1 MHLRNCLLF
10 TLVLSLFGPLALKA
24 QEKKGDFEFNVGIST
39 PGLYSIAD
47 TEGHRGDL
55 HGGIDFYHLDYL
67 GLSDLNKES
76 YNSTLY
82 PSVSVELAYRLADAG
97 FFKRLSLVGYA
108 GLHVADYQD
117 VNVVYGTKDNRE
129 IAVKM
134 DCLFGVRYHIIEHSC
149 FNMYTQAFLGK
160 EIRNDCAYWDIT
172 GDVVNRGSLG
182 EKDIRWH
189 FTFLGFRFNPKNSNV
204 GFLTELGYGSEYCIL
219 SIPVIPG
226 IRVGASYKF

>member
-10 TLVLSLFGPLALKA
+10 TLAFSLFSPLALKA
-24 QEKKGDFEFNVGIST
+24 QEKKGDFEFNIGIST

-47 TEGHRGDL
+47 TENHRD
-55 HGGIDFYHLDYL
+55 GGGNTLDFYPIDKL
-67 GLSDLNKES
+67 GLSDLSKES

-82 PSVSVELAYRLADAG
+82 PSVSAELAYKLADSG
-97 FFKRLSLVGYA
+97 FFKRLSLVGYT

-117 VNVVYGTKDNRE
+117 VNVIHGTKDNRE
-129 IAVKM
+129 YAVKM
-134 DCLFGVRYHIIEHSC
+134 DFMLGLRYHIFDRPQLS
-149 FNMYTQAFLGK
+149 MYTQAFLGG
-160 EIRNDCAYWDIT
+160 EIRNDCAYWDLT

-189 FTFLGFRFNPKNSNV
+189 LTFLGFRFRPINSNI
-204 GFLTELGYGSEYCIL
+204 GFITELGYGSEYCLI

-226 IRVGASYKF
+226 VRIGASYLF

>member
-1 MHLRNCLLF
+1 MHLRNYLLL
-10 TLVLSLFGPLALKA
+10 TLGFLLSWPMSIRA
-24 QEKKGDFEFNVGIST
+24 QEKKGDIDFNIGIST

-55 HGGIDFYHLDYL
+55 HGGIDFYHVDYL

-97 FFKRLSLVGYA
+97 FFKRLSVVGYT

-117 VNVVYGTKDNRE
+117 VNVIYGTKDDRE
-129 IAVKM
+129 FAVKM
-134 DCLFGVRYHIIEHSC
+134 DCLLGVRYHIFDRPQLS
-149 FNMYTQAFLGK
+149 MYTQAFLGG

-189 FTFLGFRFNPKNSNV
+189 FTFLGFRFKPRNSNV
-204 GFLTELGYGSEYCIL
+204 GFLTELGYGSEYCLL
-219 SIPVIPG
+219 SIPIIPG
-226 IRVGASYKF
+226 IRVGASFKL

>member
-10 TLVLSLFGPLALKA
+10 ALAFSLLRPIAVQA
-24 QEKKGDFEFNVGIST
+24 QEKKGDFEFNIGISS
-39 PGLYSIAD
+39 PGLYSVAD
-47 TEGHRGDL
+47 TEGHRDRPA
-55 HGGIDFYHLDYL
+55 IDFYNL
-67 GLSDLNKES
+67 GPLELSDLNKES

-82 PSVSVELAYRLADAG
+82 PSVSTEFSYRLADAG

-117 VNVVYGTKDNRE
+117 VNVIYGTKDDRE
-129 IAVKM
+129 FAVKL
-134 DCLFGVRYHIIEHSC
+134 DCLLGVRYHIIDGAK

-189 FTFLGFRFNPKNSNV
+189 FTFLGFRFMPKNSNV
-204 GFLTELGYGSEYCIL
+204 GFITELGYGSEYCVV

-226 IRVGASYKF
+226 VRIGASYLF